1 MTPTDIWSQQAW
13 NAADHI
19 YKEIIRHPFVLQLAD
34 GTLPR
39 EVFERYIG
47 QDSLYLG
54 VYCRVLSHLA
64 SRLPQA
70 DMTEAFLGFAQDGV
84 AVEKAL
90 HSLYINERPI
100 EMSPSCLLYTSTLM
114 AQAYETVEVEAAAIL
129 PCFWVYLKVGQHIA
143 ATMKPDNP
151 YSDWIATYSDP
162 PLPNQP
168 GAHRNLRPPRRKHRP
183 RNPSAHDRNIPA
195 MRPPGMALLA
205 QRLHRPPPPRLT
217 PTHSLPN
224 LLVTHPP
231 RPTSHLSSSAH
242 PPFTASPAFHGLY

>member
-64 SRLPQA
+64 SRLPHA

-162 PLPNQP
+162 AFEISSQR
-168 GAHRNLRPPRRKHRP
+168 AIDIC
-183 RNPSAHDRNIPA
+183 DR
-195 MRPPGMALLA
+195 LA
-205 QRLHRPPPPRLT
+205 
-217 PTHSLPN
+217 
-224 LLVTHPP
+224 
-231 RPTSHLSSSAH
+231 AE
-242 PPFTASPAFHGLY
+242 ASPIVCRAMTDVFVLCTRMEWLFWHGAYENLSWPEAII